1 MIRILRREE
10 YKRSNWKINDF
21 KDFEDCIQDEC
32 AVAVDADCIVAC
44 NAKDFG
50 KAKTK
55 IYNPDEFVALF

>member
-1 MIRILRREE
+1 MIRILKREE

-32 AVAVDADCIVAC
+32 AVAVNADCIVTC
-44 NAKDFG
+44 NVKDFG
-50 KAKTK
+50 NAKTK